1 MSGTRQRSIGSWAG
15 LGLALVA
22 LSGCARLG
30 LSTSAAPKPAAG
42 PMGPH
47 FVVGDTFTYEDTGV
61 PVKEQVTGF
70 AGPRATWQ
78 NDRGVTWVQAPDVIS
93 PPISWS
99 GDPRLGQGNQQ
110 IFGEPGKLFPL
121 ESGKTV
127 KFQVAGVAEKVPDGW
142 QAENSCTAVTK
153 EAVKVKAGEFQTWR
167 IACQRGEVLETI
179 YYVPEIMTY
188 ALRTR
193 ERGKEP
199 PYERKELVAFDLA
212 QSPDRPLPAM
222 AALPAAAM
230 TQDSGS
236 AQPASAAAPTPAVTP
251 AAPRTDAELTS
262 RLAKLEA
269 QVAQLERMGGQPGAM
284 AAAQPRATS
293 PRPAATA
300 AAAAT
305 ATDPK
310 PMAAAPAMSSGGR
323 VGAHLGS
330 YRTVNEAK
338 QGWETL
344 AKANPDLL
352 GSLSYQTA
360 EFDPGDGRGIFI
372 RLLAGPFDDRA
383 KVQALCRDLQ
393 SKRVFCRVLSLGP
406 A

>member
-1 MSGTRQRSIGSWAG
+1 MGGTRQRSIGSWAG

-30 LSTSAAPKPAAG
+30 LSTGTASKAPTGAMAPTFA
-42 PMGPH
+42 
-47 FVVGDTFTYEDTGV
+47 VGDVFTYEDTGV
-61 PVKEQVTGF
+61 QVQEQVTGF
-70 AGPRATWQ
+70 AGHRATWQ
-78 NDRGVTWVQAPDVIS
+78 NDRGVTWIQAPDVIS

-121 ESGKTV
+121 EPGKSV

-142 QAENSCTAVTK
+142 QAENACTAVGK
-153 EAVKVKAGEFQTWR
+153 EAVKVKAGEFQAWR

-179 YYVPEIMTY
+179 FYVPEIMTY

-199 PYERKELVAFDLA
+199 PYERKELVRFDLA
-212 QSPDRPLPAM
+212 QTPDRPLPAM
-222 AALPAAAM
+222 AMASDAAM
-230 TQDSGS
+230 AKDHTDSGQ
-236 AQPASAAAPTPAVTP
+236 AAAAPAPAP
-251 AAPRTDAELTS
+251 APAPKADTDLTA

-269 QVAQLERMGGQPGAM
+269 QVAQLERMGGQPAAM
-284 AAAQPRATS
+284 ASAQPRQTA
-293 PRPAATA
+293 PRPAAPA
-300 AAAAT
+300 AAAAE
-305 ATDPK
+305 AK
-310 PMAAAPAMSSGGR
+310 PMAAAPSGGSSAGR

-330 YRTVNEAK
+330 YRTVTEAK
-338 QGWETL
+338 HGWETL

-352 GSLSYQTA
+352 GPLSYQTA

-383 KVQALCRDLQ
+383 KAQNLCKDLQ
-393 SKRVFCRVLSLGP
+393 AKRVFCRVLSLGP

>member
-1 MSGTRQRSIGSWAG
+1 MGGTRQRSIGSWAG

-30 LSTSAAPKPAAG
+30 MSTAAAPKPAPG
-42 PMGPH
+42 PMAPQ
-47 FVVGDTFTYEDTGV
+47 FAVGDVFTYEDTGV

-70 AGPRATWQ
+70 AGLRATWQ

-121 ESGKTV
+121 EPGKTV

-222 AALPAAAM
+222 AALPAAAAA
-230 TQDSGS
+230 QDQSGS
-236 AQPASAAAPTPAVTP
+236 P
-251 AAPRTDAELTS
+251 AAPAAAVAPAAARVDPDLTS

-284 AAAQPRATS
+284 ASAQPRATS
-293 PRPAATA
+293 PRPATPA
-300 AAAAT
+300 AAAAA

-352 GSLSYQTA
+352 GALSYQTA

-372 RLLAGPFDDRA
+372 RLLAGPFDDRT

>member
-1 MSGTRQRSIGSWAG
+1 MGGTRQRSIGSWAG

-30 LSTSAAPKPAAG
+30 MSTAAAPKPAPG
-42 PMGPH
+42 PMGPQ
-47 FVVGDTFTYEDTGV
+47 FAVGDVFTYEDTGV

-121 ESGKTV
+121 EPGKTV

-142 QAENSCTAVTK
+142 QAENSCTVVTK

-167 IACQRGEVLETI
+167 IACQRGEVLETL

-193 ERGKEP
+193 ERGKEL

-222 AALPAAAM
+222 AALPAAA
-230 TQDSGS
+230 TAPD
-236 AQPASAAAPTPAVTP
+236 QPAPAAAPMAVVTP

-284 AAAQPRATS
+284 ASAQPRATT

-300 AAAAT
+300 AADA
-305 ATDPK
+305 K

-344 AKANPDLL
+344 AKDNPDLL
-352 GSLSYQTA
+352 GSLTYQTA

-383 KVQALCRDLQ
+383 KVQNLCKDLQ

>member
-110 IFGEPGKLFPL
+110 IFGEPGKLVPL

-262 RLAKLEA
+262 RLAKLDADDPRLRSLEA
-269 QVAQLERMGGQPGAM
+269 DIWRGWRIEPGPIFANAVPRFGFYDVPADADALATRMAELAREDRGEAD
-284 AAAQPRATS
+284 R
-293 PRPAATA
+293 
-300 AAAAT
+300 
-305 ATDPK
+305 DP
-310 PMAAAPAMSSGGR
+310 
-323 VGAHLGS
+323 L
-330 YRTVNEAK
+330 
-338 QGWETL
+338 
-344 AKANPDLL
+344 
-352 GSLSYQTA
+352 
-360 EFDPGDGRGIFI
+360 
-372 RLLAGPFDDRA
+372 
-383 KVQALCRDLQ
+383 RDLP
-393 SKRVFCRVLSLGP
+393 F
-406 A
+406 

>member
-1 MSGTRQRSIGSWAG
+1 MGGTRQRSIGSWAG

-30 LSTSAAPKPAAG
+30 MSTAAAPKPAPG
-42 PMGPH
+42 PMGPQ
-47 FVVGDTFTYEDTGV
+47 FAVGDVFTYEDTGV

-121 ESGKTV
+121 EPGKTV

-142 QAENSCTAVTK
+142 QAENSCTVVTK

-167 IACQRGEVLETI
+167 IACQRGEVLETL

-193 ERGKEP
+193 ERGKEL

-222 AALPAAAM
+222 AALPAAA
-230 TQDSGS
+230 TAPD
-236 AQPASAAAPTPAVTP
+236 QPAPAAAPMAVVTP

-284 AAAQPRATS
+284 ASAQPRATT

-300 AAAAT
+300 AADA
-305 ATDPK
+305 K

-352 GSLSYQTA
+352 GSLTYQTA

-383 KVQALCRDLQ
+383 KVQNLCKDLQ

>member
-1 MSGTRQRSIGSWAG
+1 MGRTRQRSIGSWAG

-30 LSTSAAPKPAAG
+30 LSTAAAPKAPTGVPAPSLAI
-42 PMGPH
+42 
-47 FVVGDTFTYEDTGV
+47 GDVFTYEDTGV

-110 IFGEPGKLFPL
+110 IFGDPSKLFPL
-121 ESGKTV
+121 EPGKAV

-142 QAENSCTAVTK
+142 QAENACTVVGK

-179 YYVPEIMTY
+179 YYVPEVMTY

-212 QSPDRPLPAM
+212 QAPDRPLPAM
-222 AALPAAAM
+222 AMPQDQASDTKTMAAAPAAA
-230 TQDSGS
+230 
-236 AQPASAAAPTPAVTP
+236 PAPAVAP
-251 AAPRTDAELTS
+251 APRADGDLTS

-269 QVAQLERMGGQPGAM
+269 QVAQLERLGGAPGAT
-284 AAAQPRATS
+284 ASAQPRPTA
-293 PRPAATA
+293 PRSA
-300 AAAAT
+300 AAAGAE
-305 ATDPK
+305 AK
-310 PMAAAPAMSSGGR
+310 PMATAPGGGGR

-330 YRTVNEAK
+330 YRTMNEAK
-338 QGWETL
+338 HGWETL

-352 GSLSYQTA
+352 GPLTYQTA

-372 RLLAGPFDDRA
+372 RLLAGPFDDRTKA
-383 KVQALCRDLQ
+383 QNLCRDLQ
-393 SKRVFCRVLSLGP
+393 SKRVFCRVLSIGP

>member
-1 MSGTRQRSIGSWAG
+1 MGGTRQRSIGSWAG

-30 LSTSAAPKPAAG
+30 MSTAAAPTPAPG
-42 PMGPH
+42 PMGPQ
-47 FVVGDTFTYEDTGV
+47 FAVGDGFTYEDTGV

-121 ESGKTV
+121 EPGKTV

-142 QAENSCTAVTK
+142 QAENSCTVVTK

-167 IACQRGEVLETI
+167 IACQRGEVLETL

-193 ERGKEP
+193 ERGKEL

-222 AALPAAAM
+222 AALPAAA
-230 TQDSGS
+230 TAPD
-236 AQPASAAAPTPAVTP
+236 QPAPAAAPMAVVTP

-284 AAAQPRATS
+284 ASAQPRATT

-300 AAAAT
+300 AADA
-305 ATDPK
+305 K

-352 GSLSYQTA
+352 GSLTYQTA

-383 KVQALCRDLQ
+383 KVQNLCKDLQ

>member
-1 MSGTRQRSIGSWAG
+1 MGGTRQRSIGSWAG
-15 LGLALVA
+15 FGLALVA

-30 LSTSAAPKPAAG
+30 VSTSAAPQASAG
-42 PMGPH
+42 PLAPSLA
-47 FVVGDTFTYEDTGV
+47 VGDVFTFEDTGV

-70 AGPRATWQ
+70 AGPRAIWQ

-110 IFGEPGKLFPL
+110 IFGEPSKLFPL
-121 ESGKTV
+121 VAGKTV

-142 QAENSCTAVTK
+142 QAENACTAVGR

-179 YYVPEIMTY
+179 FYVPEVMTY

-212 QSPDRPLPAM
+212 QSPDRPLPAL
-222 AALPAAAM
+222 ATGAIPAAAAM
-230 TQDSGS
+230 AHDHADSGK
-236 AQPASAAAPTPAVTP
+236 AMAPAPTPVADP
-251 AAPRTDAELTS
+251 DMAS

-269 QVAQLERMGGQPGAM
+269 QVAQLERLGSPPATM
-284 AAAQPRATS
+284 ASAQPRSTA
-293 PRPAATA
+293 PRPVTPSAAPA
-300 AAAAT
+300 EAR
-305 ATDPK
+305 
-310 PMAAAPAMSSGGR
+310 PMAAAPSGGGGGR

-330 YRTVNEAK
+330 YRSVNEAK
-338 QGWETL
+338 HGWETL

-352 GSLSYQTA
+352 GPLSYQTA

-372 RLLAGPFDDRA
+372 RLLAGPFDDRSKA
-383 KVQALCRDLQ
+383 QNLCKDLQ